1 MDAKAY
7 VLIEAESGRVSE
19 VLAALR
25 AIPGMSAADAVT
37 GPYDIVAILQTPDPR
52 QIGRLVMNEIQGV
65 EGVKRTVTCIVIG

>member
-7 VLIEAESGRVSE
+7 VLIEAESGRVTE

-25 AIPGMSAADAVT
+25 TIPGMSAADAVT
-37 GPYDIVAILQTPDPR
+37 GPYDIVATLQTPDPR